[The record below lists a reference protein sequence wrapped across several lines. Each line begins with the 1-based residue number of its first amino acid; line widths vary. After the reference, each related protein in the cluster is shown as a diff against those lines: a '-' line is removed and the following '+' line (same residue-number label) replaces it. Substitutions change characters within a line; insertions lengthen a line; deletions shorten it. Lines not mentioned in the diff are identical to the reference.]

1 MKKEVKISDYEE
13 EQHLMMLALNLVG
26 LSVNYTTVDLIHSTL
41 NQLKEDK
48 GSMNLYDAVKIKS
61 QHERKWENYFK
72 EQTKSE

>member
-1 MKKEVKISDYEE
+1 MKQEVKISDYEE

-41 NQLKEDK
+41 AKLKEAKD
-48 GSMNLYDAVKIKS
+48 SMDLHDAVYIKS

-72 EQTKSE
+72 EQTKTE

>member
-1 MKKEVKISDYEE
+1 MKQEVKISDYEE

-26 LSVNYTTVDLIHSTL
+26 LRVNYTTVDLIHSTL

>member
-41 NQLKEDK
+41 NQLKEAKD
-48 GSMNLYDAVKIKS
+48 SMNLYDAVKIKS

>member
-26 LSVNYTTVDLIHSTL
+26 LSVNYTTVDLIHYTL